1 MKINRPIVPCLW
13 FDNEAEQAAYFYVSI
28 FDDSSVKSVSRYGD
42 EGKEFHGKEP
52 GTALMVTFDL
62 NGQSFSA
69 LNGGPHFKHSEAVSF
84 IVSCDTQE
92 EIDYLWAKLLDGGK
106 EKACGW
112 LTDKYGL
119 CWQIVP
125 SVLGKLMSNP
135 EKAPKV
141 VASLQQMVKFDI
153 QKLLDA

>member
-1 MKINRPIVPCLW
+1 MIQSSYPCLW
-13 FDNEAEQAAYFYVSI
+13 FDGNAKEAALFYCSI
-28 FDDSSVKSVSRYGD
+28 FENSKIISENDYVVR
-42 EGKEFHGKEP
+42 F
-52 GTALMVTFDL
+52 LL
-62 NGQSFSA
+62 NGKDFMG
-69 LNGGPHFKHSEAVSF
+69 LNGGPYHTFNEAVSF
-84 IVSCDTQE
+84 VVECDTQE

-125 SVLGKLMSNP
+125 SVLGKLMINP

-141 VASLQQMVKFDI
+141 VAALQQMVKFDI

>member
-92 EIDYLWAKLLDGGK
+92 EIDYFWNKLSEGGQ
-106 EKACGW
+106 ESMCGW
-112 LTDKYGL
+112 LKDKFGVS
-119 CWQIVP
+119 WQIVP
-125 SVLGKLMSNP
+125 SVLGQLMTDPSR
-135 EKAPKV
+135 
-141 VASLQQMVKFDI
+141 ASRVMNAFLKMKKFDL
-153 QKLLDA
+153 QALLDA

>member
-62 NGQSFSA
+62 NGQSYSA

-92 EIDYLWAKLLDGGK
+92 EIDYFWNKLSEGGQ
-106 EKACGW
+106 ESMCGW
-112 LTDKYGL
+112 LKDKFGVS
-119 CWQIVP
+119 WQIVP
-125 SVLGKLMSNP
+125 SVLGQLMTDP
-135 EKAPKV
+135 AR
-141 VASLQQMVKFDI
+141 ASRVMNAFLKMKKFDL
-153 QKLLDA
+153 QTLLDA